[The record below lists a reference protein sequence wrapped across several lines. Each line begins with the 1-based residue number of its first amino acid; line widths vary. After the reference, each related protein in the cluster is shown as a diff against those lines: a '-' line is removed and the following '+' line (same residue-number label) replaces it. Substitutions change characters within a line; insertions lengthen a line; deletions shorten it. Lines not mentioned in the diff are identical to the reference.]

1 MAERKLVLNVWE
13 RLALINC
20 VGLMQGNVAQVRAAF
35 QILEMLEFKPE
46 EKERLSLVQQNGSY
60 SWNSAVDIE
69 TPMNMSDEQHAMAG
83 LAVMNFQTWLAGDFP
98 RLKALC
104 DKLGVSYGG

>member
-20 VGLMQGNVAQVRAAF
+20 VGMITGTVAQVRAAF
-35 QILEMLEFKPE
+35 QILEMLEFKPDE
-46 EKERLSLVQQNGSY
+46 REKLSLAQENGNY

-69 TPMNMSDEQHAMAG
+69 VPMTMSDEQHALTGLAITGFRNWMAG
-83 LAVMNFQTWLAGDFP
+83 EFP
-98 RLKALC
+98 RIKALC
-104 DKLGVSYGG
+104 EKLGVSYE